1 MERAYI
7 QCHVSPLIET
17 CIITEISIP
26 KIIHGNPLDE
36 MLHFH
41 DQKLIIIILMSTD
54 FDSSIHTSTLSN

>member
-7 QCHVSPLIET
+7 QYHVSPLIET

-26 KIIHGNPLDE
+26 KIIRGN
-36 MLHFH
+36 
-41 DQKLIIIILMSTD
+41 DQKLIIIILMSID